1 MNLDVSNSFLPLG
14 YNTRQHKISGCSGYP
29 GDIHISSMVF
39 NNFLTIGN
47 KIKLSLGT
55 FLFFPDQKLLIKLIF
70 IAHTVK
76 PTEPKQVSCD
86 YPCPRILWPVCGS
99 DDRVYPNDCM
109 MEKAACETGK
119 NIVLK
124 TGGDCD
130 PPVFKLLE
138 KQNQAQQKEKE
149 SASGTI

>member
-1 MNLDVSNSFLPLG
+1 MYF
-14 YNTRQHKISGCSGYP
+14 Q
-29 GDIHISSMVF
+29 F
-39 NNFLTIGN
+39 
-47 KIKLSLGT
+47 
-55 FLFFPDQKLLIKLIF
+55 KLIF
-70 IAHTVK
+70 AASSAKI
-76 PTEPKQVSCD
+76 TEPKQVSCD

-99 DDRVYPNDCM
+99 DDRIYPNDCM

-119 NIVLK
+119 DIVLK

-149 SASGTI
+149 GASGIHFWMLLG

>member
-1 MNLDVSNSFLPLG
+1 MNLDVSNSFLANIYVCL
-14 YNTRQHKISGCSGYP
+14 GYP
-29 GDIHISSMVF
+29 GDNHISSMVL

-47 KIKLSLGT
+47 EILIKLSLGT

-109 MEKAACETGK
+109 MEKAACESGK

-138 KQNQAQQKEKE
+138 KQNQVQQKEKE